1 MVGSAYVP
9 FESLT
14 VLENRTYIVGY
25 SESRMNPLWVSYRA
39 YEVAGDGTAP
49 DDFAWRIDCRT
60 DSGVTY
66 DDFTHTRY
74 QRGHFAP
81 KETMYD
87 CYGTLGVFDS
97 FLLSNTSPQIGGFNG
112 GIWSAL
118 ERRIR
123 EEYCEIFGEVWV
135 ITGAVFDD
143 SNDPVF
149 LSKNPNFEN
158 WPQSAVEVPDSFYM
172 ILIVEGTDDM
182 IDTRTFVLDHAKKDG
197 NDSRSISER
206 LIDGLRSIDVLQDLT
221 GIDFLSEL
229 PDEIEAYIESR
240 EHDSLW

>member
-1 MVGSAYVP
+1 MRKCVSLLLLLALACFAGLADDGKDCLDCKPVYGGLPIMVGSAYVP

-123 EEYCEIFGEVWV
+123 EEYCEIFG
-135 ITGAVFDD
+135 
-143 SNDPVF
+143 
-149 LSKNPNFEN
+149 
-158 WPQSAVEVPDSFYM
+158 
-172 ILIVEGTDDM
+172 
-182 IDTRTFVLDHAKKDG
+182 
-197 NDSRSISER
+197 
-206 LIDGLRSIDVLQDLT
+206 
-221 GIDFLSEL
+221 
-229 PDEIEAYIESR
+229 
-240 EHDSLW
+240 